1 MTRGPEVPRRARAD
15 KSRPEVP
22 RRARADKNLFAAL
35 RDAVS
40 RLERVGCPEPRADA
54 EVLLAHVLGE
64 ERSRLFLRR
73 DEPLAPR
80 AATAFKR
87 CLARR
92 SRREPVAAITGER
105 EFWSLPL
112 RVTRS
117 VLIPR
122 PDTETLVEEA
132 LALLARIGK
141 RGARV
146 IDVGT
151 GSGCVAVA
159 LAHER
164 QDIRVWAVD
173 QSARALRVAAANVAR
188 HGLSRRVRLVR
199 GNWLAATTAGGLGRI
214 PRADLIVSNPPY
226 VTADEWKR
234 LPPEIRG
241 FEPRGALVGGKDGL
255 AFYRRFARRAPDR
268 LRAGGWVALEVG
280 AGQAEAVA
288 DLLRVTGRFGKIR
301 VRRDL
306 AGIARVVAAE
316 LVHGNTK
323 DRSGTPARHAGGT

>member
-1 MTRGPEVPRRARAD
+1 LTR
-15 KSRPEVP
+15 SQ
-22 RRARADKNLFAAL
+22 AL

-40 RLERVGCPEPRADA
+40 RLARAGCPEPRADA

-64 ERSRLFLRR
+64 ERSRLILRR

-80 AATAFKR
+80 AAAAFAR

-92 SRREPVAAITGER
+92 TCREPVAAITGER
-105 EFWSLPL
+105 EFWSLAM

-132 LALLARIGK
+132 LALLARIGR

-164 QDIRVWAVD
+164 PDVRVWAVD
-173 QSARALRVAAANVAR
+173 RSARALRVAGENVAR
-188 HGLSRRVRLVR
+188 HGLSRRVRLRR
-199 GNWLAATTAGGLGRI
+199 GDWLAASGAGALNRI
-214 PRADLIVSNPPY
+214 PQADLIVSNPPY
-226 VTADEWKR
+226 VTAAQWKR
-234 LPPEIRG
+234 LPPEIRE

-255 AFYRRFARRAPDR
+255 AFYRRLARRAPER
-268 LRAGGWVALEVG
+268 LRAGGWIALEVG
-280 AGQAEAVA
+280 AGQANAVA
-288 DLLRVTGRFGKIR
+288 DLLRATGRFRGIR

-306 AGIARVVAAE
+306 AGIPRVVSANK
-316 LVHGNTK
+316 LSGGRK
-323 DRSGTPARHAGGT
+323 DRSGAPARHVGGA